1 MKRKGPE
8 LNFRFETQK
17 NLTMIRRAAKLRG
30 VSMNRFLLGHGVRA
44 AEEIIRTA
52 KSPTQPGV
60 PTMND
65 SFPTPNPPEIEVTWP
80 RRSSKKPARGR
91 SWSERNRPS
100 VAATGNAG

>member
-60 PTMND
+60 PTMNE
-65 SFPTPNPPEIEVTWP
+65 FPARPTPNPPEIEG
-80 RRSSKKPARGR
+80 AG
-91 SWSERNRPS
+91 PS
-100 VAATGNAG
+100 